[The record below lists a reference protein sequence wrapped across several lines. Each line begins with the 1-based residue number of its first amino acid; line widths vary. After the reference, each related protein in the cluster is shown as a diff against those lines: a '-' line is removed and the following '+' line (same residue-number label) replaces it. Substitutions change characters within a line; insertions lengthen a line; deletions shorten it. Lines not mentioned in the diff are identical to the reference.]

1 MRGILFSI
9 SLLVLAACG
18 GGGSGGNRQAS
29 TASAMMNMQLPTTN
43 GAVILKAPVLSFNDS
58 GFSVSDGITRF
69 GRWAVDSEI
78 EWEFSLNQ
86 GASWTRGVGASFE
99 VTGDGAKMIWV
110 RARDDAGNTSEIV
123 RVNCVLDTMAPAAVT
138 IAPQLDGVTNTL
150 KLSGIEPG
158 ASWEYSIDQQRTWLP
173 GKGVGLGVLG
183 NNLSS
188 IWLRQV
194 DLAGNASA
202 AQSFDLRNQSMVAHE
217 ASGVA
222 LQPSVLAQG
231 LQTYLIHGVVV
242 RGDAD
247 YVRWDIPKGQ
257 QLQSVK
263 LVQYVSDDAIA
274 FYALQA
280 AKVFDAGQDVSRMLV
295 YGHMG
300 PGDLG
305 RNVVA
310 DLPKSKLGE
319 GAMTLWFQQTGSLP
333 TQYAIEVIT
342 AIESS
347 TTSSSVAGKAVDL
360 TDAIAILK
368 MIVGLDVNASGT
380 PLTAYQ
386 AYAADVDGNGKVE
399 LSDAIS
405 VLKRIVGLEAATAN
419 WMFFNGTPTVADKLN
434 PGLPPSV
441 SAAVGNAPNVSMT
454 AVLRGD
460 VVSSSAYTYNWA
472 LASKPAGSNA
482 AITDTNAV
490 NPSFKADV
498 AGDYVATVTITDG
511 SMNVSTSSV
520 TLQACHAGSLT
531 SNPLAVCDSKT
542 QSASNLLS
550 KPVVA
555 NQVTVS
561 TNVNANA
568 YPTLYAAVAS
578 SPVIDDACLLTSS
591 SISYPESYKGVFQ
604 LPQVSGS
611 FAKTNVALSI
621 TPKDDWVNSV
631 IGGSNP
637 NMNTGCLTTHKEAFI
652 STLVRLKALGTK
664 YLTIN
669 SSTRLDD
676 AANPTKLTGHF
687 ISNSDLL
694 WMGQKATENGMKLRF
709 TMLVDIWDIKGNNLY
724 DALNKLNTAQQLAWG
739 KNFLRLYNEM
749 MLNEASVMATMPNH
763 FDAIKLDWGY
773 FDPAIFNENRPVV
786 IASIAELSQSI
797 RKIHNWK
804 QWIANMT
811 VTNYNVPPSNLNPGS
826 DLLINSVDL
835 IEMMPQN
842 PRPITQQED
851 NNLSATFVKNFY
863 NIVPNWLVTT
873 KKPIIWNIQVQ
884 SHRAFFTKGWIEDCC
899 ITTGYTGAVADFS
912 VQAIGIEGMLQMIS
926 EKTKNGDVVTDSV
939 NFTSYWWT
947 DTMKPYQS
955 LPEISQSIRN
965 KPAEAL
971 VYQWWKQ

>member
-1 MRGILFSI
+1 
-9 SLLVLAACG
+9 
-18 GGGSGGNRQAS
+18 
-29 TASAMMNMQLPTTN
+29 MNMQSTSTN
-43 GAVILKAPVLSFNDS
+43 GGVILKAPVLSFNDS

-69 GRWAVDSEI
+69 GRWAVESEM

-138 IAPQLDGVTNTL
+138 IAPQIDGVTNTL

-173 GKGVGLGVLG
+173 GKGMGLGVLG

-202 AQSFDLRNQSMVAHE
+202 AQSFDLQNPSMVAHE
-217 ASGVA
+217 ASGIA

-231 LQTYLIHGVVV
+231 FQTYLIHGVVV

-257 QLQSVK
+257 QLLSVK
-263 LVQYVSDDAIA
+263 LVQYVSEDAIA
-274 FYALQA
+274 FYALQPG
-280 AKVFDAGQDVSRMLV
+280 KVFDAGQDVTRMLV

-300 PGDLG
+300 PSDLG
-305 RNVVA
+305 RNVLANV
-310 DLPKSKLGE
+310 PTSKLGE
-319 GAMTLWFQQTGSLP
+319 GAMTLWFQQTGSMP
-333 TQYAIEVIT
+333 TQYAIEVTT
-342 AIESS
+342 AIDSS
-347 TTSSSVAGKAVDL
+347 ATVSPVAAKAVDL

-368 MIVGLDVNASGT
+368 MIVGLDVNAGGA

-405 VLKRIVGLEAATAN
+405 VLKRIVGLETATAN
-419 WMFFNGTPTVADKLN
+419 WMFFNGTPTVADKLK
-434 PGLPPSV
+434 PGLPPTV
-441 SAAVGNAPNVSMT
+441 SAAVGNANNVSMT

-460 VVSSSAYTYNWA
+460 VVSSSAYTYSWA
-472 LASKPAGSNA
+472 LTSKPTGSSA
-482 AITDTNAV
+482 AITDTSAV

-511 SMNVSTSSV
+511 SKNVSTSSV
-520 TLQACHAGSLT
+520 TLKACNAGSLI
-531 SNPLAVCDSKT
+531 SNPLAVCDSNSE
-542 QSASNLLS
+542 SAVNFLT
-550 KPVVA
+550 KPVAA

-561 TNVNANA
+561 TNIEANA
-568 YPTLYAAVAS
+568 YPTVYAAVAS
-578 SPVIDDACLLTSS
+578 TSVIDDTCLLTSS
-591 SISYPESYKGVFQ
+591 SISYPESYKGAFQ
-604 LPQVSGS
+604 LPQVNGS

-631 IGGSNP
+631 SGGSNP

-687 ISNSDLL
+687 ISDNDLL
-694 WMGQKATENGMKLRF
+694 WMGQKASENGMKLRF

-724 DALNKLNTAQQLAWG
+724 DALNKLNAAEQLTWG

-749 MLNEASVMATMPNH
+749 MLYEASVMAKAPNN

-773 FDPAIFNENRPVV
+773 FDPAIFNENRSIV

-811 VTNYNVPPSNLNPGS
+811 VTNYNVPSSNLNPGS

-851 NNLSATFVKNFY
+851 NNLSTTFIKNFF

-873 KKPIIWNIQVQ
+873 KKPIIWNIQIQ
-884 SHRAFFTKGWIEDCC
+884 SHRTFFTKGWIEDCC
-899 ITTGYTGAVADFS
+899 ITSSYTGAVADFS

-926 EKTKNGDVVTDSV
+926 EKTRNGDVVTDSV

-955 LPEISQSIRN
+955 LPHISQSIRN
-965 KPAEAL
+965 KPAESI
-971 VYQWWKQ
+971 VYQWWKK